1 MIFFTISATRCKK
14 ERQIS
19 WQISKVFP
27 LARRSLRLYSVDMKT
42 LTATKA
48 RQNLGNW
55 LQRAANGEDIGIVHS
70 ATGKIIALRPVE
82 VYSDDYAF
90 SEYGI
95 EPDEMERI
103 AKNIIKK
110 TKNEKRPHWDGTAKS
125 LRG

>member
-1 MIFFTISATRCKK
+1 MP
-14 ERQIS
+14 
-19 WQISKVFP
+19 WQVSKAFP
-27 LARRSLRLYSVDMKT
+27 LAPRSLRLYSVDMKT

-82 VYSDDYAF
+82 VYSDDFAF
-90 SEYGI
+90 TEYGI
-95 EPDEMERI
+95 EPEEMERI

-110 TKNEKRPHWDGTAKS
+110 TRNEKVTRWDGTAES